1 MTRLSLFAI
10 LLVTGP
16 IMAVGTA
23 LADQTDPELDALFS
37 ALAAP
42 GGDASEARVIQLE
55 IERRWFVAPE
65 TGVSL
70 LFDRAVVALNDR
82 DPALAVVLTS
92 HVTGL
97 APSFAEGW
105 VLAGH
110 AYAAA
115 GQPQD
120 AARAYAE
127 AVRLEPRHFDA
138 LARLGDLAV
147 EAGDKPA
154 ALARYRAAL
163 LLNPHLDAVRARAE
177 ALRDEAA
184 RREI

>member
-1 MTRLSLFAI
+1 M
-10 LLVTGP
+10 
-16 IMAVGTA
+16 TA
-23 LADQTDPELDALFS
+23 LRTLPALLSVGLLALATARADQTDPALDALFE
-37 ALAAP
+37 ALTAP
-42 GGDASEARVIQLE
+42 GSDAEAAREVQDEIEAR
-55 IERRWFVAPE
+55 WFAAPE
-65 TGVSL
+65 TGVAV
-70 LFDRAVVALNDR
+70 LFDRAVLALNDR
-82 DPALAVVLTS
+82 DPALAVVLTG

-127 AVRLEPRHFDA
+127 AVRLEPRHYTA

-147 EAGDKPA
+147 EAGDKRA
-154 ALARYRAAL
+154 GLARYRAAL
-163 LLNPHLDAVRARAE
+163 LVNPHLGAVRSRAD

>member
-1 MTRLSLFAI
+1 MSRLRIAAACAI
-10 LLVTGP
+10 AWLSAGQ
-16 IMAVGTA
+16 AA
-23 LADQTDPELDALFS
+23 ADQTDPKLDALFDALVSPDAEGAS
-37 ALAAP
+37 ARAVQ
-42 GGDASEARVIQLE
+42 DE
-55 IERRWFVAPE
+55 IEERWFAAPE
-65 TGVSL
+65 TGVAV
-70 LFDRAVVALNDR
+70 LFDRAVLALNDR
-82 DPALAVVLTS
+82 DPALAVILTD

-110 AYAAA
+110 ARAAA
-115 GQPQD
+115 GRAQD
-120 AARAYAE
+120 AAAAYAE
-127 AVRLEPRHFDA
+127 AVRLEPRHYTA

-154 ALARYRAAL
+154 ALARYREAL
-163 LLNPHLDAVRARAE
+163 LVNPHLDAVRARAA

>member
-1 MTRLSLFAI
+1 MKALLTLSVPPLV
-10 LLVTGP
+10 LL
-16 IMAVGTA
+16 ASA
-23 LADQTDPELDALFS
+23 AADQTDPKLDPLFDALR
-37 ALAAP
+37 AP
-42 GGDASEARVIQLE
+42 GGDAAEARAIQDE
-55 IERRWFVAPE
+55 IEGLWFEAPE
-65 TGVSL
+65 TGVAL

-82 DPALAVVLTS
+82 DPGLAVVLTG

-105 VLAGH
+105 MLAGH
-110 AYAAA
+110 AYSAA

-138 LARLGDLAV
+138 LARLGDLAM

-154 ALARYRAAL
+154 ALARYREAL
-163 LLNPHLDAVRARAE
+163 LINPHLEAVRARAD

>member
-1 MTRLSLFAI
+1 MRVLAI
-10 LLVTGP
+10 LAPLAALAAP
-16 IMAVGTA
+16 SA
-23 LADQTDPELDALFS
+23 LADQTDPELDALFA
-37 ALAAP
+37 ALTAP
-42 GGDASEARVIQLE
+42 GSDAAEARAVQDE
-55 IERRWFVAPE
+55 IEARWFVAPE
-65 TGVSL
+65 TGVSV
-70 LFDRAVVALNDR
+70 LFDRAVLALNAE
-82 DPALAVVLTS
+82 DPGLAVVLTH

-110 AYAAA
+110 AYSAA
-115 GQPQD
+115 GRNQD

-127 AVRLEPRHFDA
+127 AVRLEPRHFMA

-147 EAGDKPA
+147 EAGDKHA
-154 ALARYRAAL
+154 ALSRYRAAL
-163 LLNPHLDAVRARAE
+163 LLNPHLEGVRARAD

>member
-1 MTRLSLFAI
+1 MTALRILALLP

-16 IMAVGTA
+16 A
-23 LADQTDPELDALFS
+23 LADQDDPALDALFDR
-37 ALAAP
+37 LTAP
-42 GGDASEARVIQLE
+42 GSDADEARAVQSE
-55 IERRWFVAPE
+55 IEERWFEAPE
-65 TGVSL
+65 TGVRL

-82 DPALAVVLTS
+82 DPSLAVVLTS

-110 AYAAA
+110 ARAAA

-127 AVRLEPRHFDA
+127 AVRLEPRHFTA

-147 EAGDKPA
+147 EAGDKA
-154 ALARYRAAL
+154 TALARYRAAL
-163 LLNPHLDAVRARAE
+163 LINPHMDAVRARAD

>member
-1 MTRLSLFAI
+1 MRLPAI
-10 LLVTGP
+10 LASLALLAAP
-16 IMAVGTA
+16 AA
-23 LADQTDPELDALFS
+23 LADQTDPELGALFDT
-37 ALAAP
+37 LTAP
-42 GGDASEARVIQLE
+42 GSDAAEVKAAQDEIEAR
-55 IERRWFVAPE
+55 WFAAPE
-65 TGVSL
+65 TGVSV
-70 LFDRAVVALNDR
+70 LFDRAVLALNAR
-82 DPALAVVLTS
+82 DPGLAIVLTG

-110 AYAAA
+110 AYSAA
-115 GQPQD
+115 GQNQD

-127 AVRLEPRHFDA
+127 AVRLEPRHYTA

-163 LLNPHLDAVRARAE
+163 LLNPHLKSVRVRAD